1 MTNIECMKDFKELDV
16 LFESPTIKPSFDY
29 VHVILAILTFGD
41 NPKGLGR
48 YRLKEEL
55 LIGEGTAKSL
65 VKKLKK
71 KGHFIEVN
79 IENSK
84 TKHQSKSKG
93 HVLTE
98 KGLQILMKI
107 KKKVP
112 LLEEGDISVLKDF
125 ILESNI
131 SKSYYCLIKNAADQ
145 LKSGVEQRDAAIKVN
160 GLGATCLIYNGF
172 ELIFPSFS
180 SEDDI
185 NRIKIN
191 EKVQLY
197 FKTKLINAN
206 MAFEKG
212 DVIVIGFGANF
223 RISRIA
229 ALNAAITL
237 I

>member
-1 MTNIECMKDFKELDV
+1 MKDFEELDV
-16 LFESPTIKPSFDY
+16 LFESQTIRPSFDY
-29 VHVILAILTFGD
+29 IHVILAILIFGD

-65 VKKLKK
+65 IKKLKK
-71 KGHFIEVN
+71 KAHFIEVN
-79 IENSK
+79 IENK
-84 TKHQSKSKG
+84 ETKPHSISKG
-93 HVLTE
+93 HILTE

-131 SKSYYCLIKNAADQ
+131 SKSYYCLIKAAADQ
-145 LKSGVEQRDAAIKVN
+145 LKNGVEQRDAAIKVN

-172 ELIFPSFS
+172 ELVFPSYS
-180 SEDDI
+180 SKDDI
-185 NRIKIN
+185 NKIKIN

-206 MAFEKG
+206 IVFEKG
-212 DVIVIGFGANF
+212 DVIVIGFGTNF

-229 ALNAAITL
+229 ALSAAITL
-237 I
+237 M